1 MAGEHSQVQIQTCT
15 TRGRRRFTARVTGN
29 IFFSSTV
36 GRQPLQRH
44 RTWHGVCPNEA
55 LESPFSAAAVQAEG
69 KDFGHAEH
77 MSPRSTA
84 MKQGGLLHLP
94 LQISLAVGGEML

>member
-1 MAGEHSQVQIQTCT
+1 M
-15 TRGRRRFTARVTGN
+15 
-29 IFFSSTV
+29 
-36 GRQPLQRH
+36 
-44 RTWHGVCPNEA
+44 CPNEA